1 MTSGRNSL
9 KKARIIREKLSYIM
23 KSLILPRKCPWD
35 SPSKNTGVGCHLL
48 LQGNSYK
55 HNNKSLKYI
64 KQKLTEL
71 LAQIEKPLS

>member
-1 MTSGRNSL
+1 
-9 KKARIIREKLSYIM
+9 M
-23 KSLILPRKCPWD
+23 KSLILPRKCPWY

-64 KQKLTEL
+64 KQKLREL
-71 LAQIEKPLS
+71 LAQIEKPPS